1 MIKIDTNR
9 LFEETLKA
17 RESSYSPYSNF
28 AVGAV
33 VLLKNGEY
41 IHGTNVENAAYP
53 SGMCAE
59 RIAMFTTYA
68 KGYRK
73 EDIVAIACTGDTKL
87 PISPCAGCRQVMI
100 ELLDLE
106 TPVYLFNLKKDMKV
120 FKVKELV
127 PYLFDKED
135 L

>member
-1 MIKIDTNR
+1 MKINENK

-17 RESSYSPYSNF
+17 REHSYSPYSNF
-28 AVGAV
+28 AVGAA
-33 VLLKNGEY
+33 VLLKNGQY

-59 RIAMFTTYA
+59 RIALFSAYA
-68 KGYRK
+68 QGYRK
-73 EDIVAIACTGDTKL
+73 DDILAIGVTGDTNL
-87 PISPCAGCRQVMI
+87 PISPCAGCRQVMV
-100 ELLDLE
+100 ETLNLD
-106 TPVYLFNLKKDMKV
+106 TPVYLFNLKHDVKI
-120 FKVKELV
+120 FKVSELV